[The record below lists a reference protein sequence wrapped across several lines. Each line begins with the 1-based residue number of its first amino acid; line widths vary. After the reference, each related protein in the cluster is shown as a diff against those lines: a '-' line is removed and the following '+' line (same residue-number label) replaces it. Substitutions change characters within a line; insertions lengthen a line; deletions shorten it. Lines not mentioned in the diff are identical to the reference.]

1 MNMKTEITPLR
12 ANLAV
17 RMGHLRRRR
26 GGALLELAIC
36 GLLLATILL
45 GAVEGGQYFWVKS
58 VMTEAARDGC
68 RNGALAY
75 QAGSGSGVNGPQG
88 SIASVLGV
96 IKDQFVAA
104 KLVSSGAS
112 IPGGSPYTLGNF
124 TVTFTSYNLT
134 TGALVGT
141 VTNLSNMT
149 VGQGLMVTVTCNWS
163 TVGAPFHDSAFA
175 LFSNNHTITT
185 SCLMRKEAL

>member
-1 MNMKTEITPLR
+1 MKTEIIPLR
-12 ANLAV
+12 ADLAV
-17 RMGHLRRRR
+17 RMGHLRRQR

-45 GAVEGGQYFWVKS
+45 GAIEGGQYFWVKS

-75 QAGSGSGVNGPQG
+75 QAGTSGGGVNGPQG
-88 SIASVLGV
+88 SVASVLGV
-96 IKDQFVAA
+96 IKDQLVAA
-104 KLVSSGAS
+104 KLLGSSAT
-112 IPGGSPYTLGNF
+112 IPSSSPYTMGNF
-124 TVTFTSYNLT
+124 TVTFTDYNLT
-134 TGALVGT
+134 SGASNGA

-149 VGQGLMVTVTCNWS
+149 VGDGLMVTITCNWS

-175 LFSNNHTITT
+175 LFSNNHTIST